1 MPAGL
6 YKRTKNI
13 RKKAKVAQINYLK
26 NNPPQHLRVKHSD
39 ETKKKISMSH
49 NGKSGWHKGTF
60 HTKESK
66 RKMSLSKT
74 GKPSPMKGKKCAYFE
89 GKKNPNWKG
98 GKRHGGLGY
107 VVIYKPNHPFCNRQ
121 KCVYEHRLV
130 MEKHLGRYLRPEEVV
145 HHINRIRNDNR
156 IKNLML
162 FENSKKHLN
171 HHKTS
176 NIRR

>member
-6 YKRTKNI
+6 YKRTKAI
-13 RKKAKVAQINYLK
+13 REKAKVAQINYLK

-49 NGKSGWHKGTF
+49 NDKSGWHKGTF

-74 GKPSPMKGKKCAYFE
+74 GKPSPLKGKKCTYFE

-98 GKRHGGLGY
+98 GKIKQNKY
-107 VVIYKPNHPFCNRQ
+107 IIVYQPKHPFCN
-121 KCVYEHRLV
+121 KMGYLYEHRLV
-130 MEKHLGRYLRPEEVV
+130 MEKHLGRYLKPEEVV
-145 HHINRIRNDNR
+145 HHINGIKDDNR
-156 IKNLML
+156 IENLML

-176 NIRR
+176 NIRSR